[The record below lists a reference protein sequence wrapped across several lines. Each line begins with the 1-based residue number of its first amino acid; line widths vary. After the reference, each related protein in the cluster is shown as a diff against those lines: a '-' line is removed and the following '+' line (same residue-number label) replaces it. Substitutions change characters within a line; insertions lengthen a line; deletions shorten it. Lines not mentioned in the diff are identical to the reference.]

1 MFASE
6 THKQDLFAACRTLFG
21 PQISLS
27 PEFFTYLQPVGIKSA
42 YRKRALET
50 HPDRARALGS
60 FSHDLQEQFL
70 RVQAAYEMLL
80 EYLESG
86 GPRAAR
92 SAPRSEPARPGG
104 RRSRPRQGS
113 DHFFQGSLPS
123 RPLLLGQYLYYSGI
137 ISWRTLIDAIAWQR
151 AQRPRIGQLAL
162 QWGLLQPDDILRVL
176 RARMFNETFGECARR
191 IGMLTNFEQNALV
204 GRQRLLQ
211 PRLGRYFLGRNLF
224 SPHDLVRLVTMQLQH
239 NRSSVFNRN
248 RATTTR

>member
-6 THKQDLFAACRTLFG
+6 THKQNLFAACRTLFG

-80 EYLESG
+80 EYLEKGARPGAHS
-86 GPRAAR
+86 AA
-92 SAPRSEPARPGG
+92 AGAPARPGS
-104 RRSRPRQGS
+104 RHNRPRQGS
-113 DHFFQGSLPS
+113 DHYFQGSLPT
-123 RPLLLGQYLYYSGI
+123 RPLLLGQYLYYSGT

-151 AQRPRIGQLAL
+151 TQRPRIGQLAL
-162 QWGLLQPDDILRVL
+162 QWGLLQPEDILRVL
-176 RARMFNETFGECARR
+176 RARRFNETFGECARR
-191 IGMLTNFEQNALV
+191 IGMLSGLEQSALV

-211 PRLGRYFLGRNLF
+211 PRFGRYFLGRNLF
-224 SPHDLVRLVTMQLQH
+224 SPHDLVRLVTLQLQH
-239 NRSSVFNRN
+239 NRGSVFNQN
-248 RATTTR
+248 R